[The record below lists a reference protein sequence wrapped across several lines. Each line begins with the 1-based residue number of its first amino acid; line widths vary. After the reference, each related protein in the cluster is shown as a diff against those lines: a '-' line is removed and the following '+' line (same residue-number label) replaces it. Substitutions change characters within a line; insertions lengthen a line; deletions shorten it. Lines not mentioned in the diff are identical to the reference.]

1 MKLSNTKVALVSLGV
16 FTGMLGLGFAADPLY
31 DTFCKV
37 TGFGGTTRIATAAPD
52 RMVEQEVMVRFDA
65 NVADTPLTFH
75 PLQTTQTLKLGQH
88 GLAFYE
94 VSNPTDQEIRVIA
107 SYNVTPHYAGLYF
120 NKLECFCFEER
131 VVAPGETKKLPI
143 VYFVSADMLED
154 RVAKSLE
161 TITLSYTFFDSSS
174 YSGEKKPPRRVRR
187 IQPMPADVVAH
198 TGRSGLKSALIHVI
212 F

>member
-1 MKLSNTKVALVSLGV
+1 V

-52 RMVEQEVMVRFDA
+52 KMIDQAVTVRFDA
-65 NVADTPLTFH
+65 NVADTPLQFR
-75 PLQTTQTLKLGQH
+75 PLQTEQDLNLGQH

-94 VSNPTDQEIRVIA
+94 VTNPTDQEIRVIA
-107 SYNVTPHYAGLYF
+107 SYNVTPHYAGPYF

-131 VVAPGETKKLPI
+131 VIAPGETKKLPI
-143 VYFVSADMLED
+143 VYFVSADMIED

-174 YSGEKKPPRRVRR
+174 YTGEKK
-187 IQPMPADVVAH
+187 AAEK
-198 TGRSGLKSALIHVI
+198 GAANSANAG
-212 F
+212 

>member
-161 TITLSYTFFDSSS
+161 TITLSYTFLTVPAIRARKSRPEGC
-174 YSGEKKPPRRVRR
+174 GEFSQCRL
-187 IQPMPADVVAH
+187 M
-198 TGRSGLKSALIHVI
+198 
-212 F
+212 

>member
-52 RMVEQEVMVRFDA
+52 RMVEREVMVRFDA

-75 PLQTTQTLKLGQH
+75 PLQTSQTLKLGQH

-174 YSGEKKPPRRVRR
+174 YSGEKKAA
-187 IQPMPADVVAH
+187 QKGAAN
-198 TGRSGLKSALIHVI
+198 SANAG
-212 F
+212 

>member
-37 TGFGGTTRIATAAPD
+37 TGLGGTTRIATAAPD

-174 YSGEKKPPRRVRR
+174 YSDEKKAA
-187 IQPMPADVVAH
+187 QKGAAN
-198 TGRSGLKSALIHVI
+198 SANAG
-212 F
+212 

>member
-1 MKLSNTKVALVSLGV
+1 MRLSNTKVALISLGV
-16 FTGMLGLGFAADPLY
+16 FSGMLGLGFAADPLY

-37 TGFGGTTRIATAAPD
+37 TGFGGTTRIATAAPE
-52 RMVEQEVMVRFDA
+52 MVVDQTIDVRFDA
-65 NVADTPLTFH
+65 NVADVPLLFR
-75 PLQTTQTLKLGQH
+75 PLQTEHELKLGQH

-94 VSNPTDQEIRVIA
+94 VTNPTDREVRVIA

-131 VVAPGETKKLPI
+131 VIAPGETKKLPI

-174 YSGEKKPPRRVRR
+174 YSGEEKAAQKG
-187 IQPMPADVVAH
+187 AAN
-198 TGRSGLKSALIHVI
+198 SANAG
-212 F
+212 

>member
-16 FTGMLGLGFAADPLY
+16 FAGMLGLGFAADPLY

-37 TGFGGTTRIATAAPD
+37 TGFGGTTRIATAAPERVSD
-52 RMVEQEVMVRFDA
+52 QEIIVRFDA
-65 NVADTPLTFH
+65 NVADVPLAFR
-75 PLQTTQTLKLGQH
+75 PLQTSQTLKLGQH

-94 VSNPTDQEIRVIA
+94 VTNPTDREIRVIA
-107 SYNVTPHYAGLYF
+107 SYNVTPHYAGPYF

-131 VVAPGETKKLPI
+131 VIAPGETKKLPI

-161 TITLSYTFFDSSS
+161 TITLSYTFFDSST
-174 YSGEKKPPRRVRR
+174 YSGETK
-187 IQPMPADVVAH
+187 AAG
-198 TGRSGLKSALIHVI
+198 TGAANSAKAG
-212 F
+212 